1 MNKLIISLIIVLAAF
16 TRIIPHPPY
25 FTPII
30 AIVLFG
36 GVYIRSRLLAILIP
50 IGAMFLS
57 DLFLGLHGTI
67 YWVYGSLLMVGI
79 VGIFLQNNINIKNCI
94 ASASCGSLLF
104 YIITN
109 FGVWLTSGYY
119 PKNLDGL
126 IACYTLALPFFGNTL
141 AGSLFYCAILFG
153 GYEILKLKFVQFS
166 PESIKK

>member
-1 MNKLIISLIIVLAAF
+1 MIKLIIPLIIVLAAI
-16 TRIIPHPPY
+16 TRLIPHPPN

-30 AIVLFG
+30 AIGLFG
-36 GVYIRSRLLAILIP
+36 GAYIQSRSLAILIP
-50 IGAMFLS
+50 IIAMFLS
-57 DLFLGLHGTI
+57 DIFLGYHGTI